1 MSRLA
6 VYLTFVVV
14 ACSGESGSDGGPGSG
29 GAPGFGGASASAGEG
44 GRLPSM
50 EAGAGGTSA
59 GVSGGGDTS
68 SEGGAVTE
76 VPQGGA
82 QAGGADEGGAAGD
95 GAQGGEGGQAPS
107 FDASAQIYDAER
119 LPRFDIELSP
129 DAVTALN
136 ALTGPT
142 DPHASDYVHAT
153 LRYGDELLADVGL
166 RIKGESSFR
175 KLDKKSAF
183 KIKFDEFVPHQLFH
197 GLHRLTLNNMIEDPS
212 FIAERLAYDVY
223 RAAKLPAPRCNSALV
238 YVNGDFYGVYA
249 NIESED
255 KTFLSR
261 WFASND
267 GNLFEEGNHDF
278 LPGAESYFDLET
290 NEAANDRSGLNE
302 LIAAASASD
311 ATNFS
316 ATVGASLNLE
326 HFLRFTAAEAAVN
339 QWDMYAFTMFYPNNF
354 RIYENPSD
362 GRFVFLPWGMD
373 MSMKPFRDSG
383 RAYIHAFEISR
394 QGDRPNGKI
403 EAGILYRK
411 CLDEPAC
418 RAAYAVEVEQMANLY
433 EQLGLADAAARY
445 YAQVRDYVYAESR
458 KEYTNERFEQAYQS
472 VLTTIAGRAAALRA
486 DL

>member
-1 MSRLA
+1 
-6 VYLTFVVV
+6 
-14 ACSGESGSDGGPGSG
+14 
-29 GAPGFGGASASAGEG
+29 
-44 GRLPSM
+44 
-50 EAGAGGTSA
+50 
-59 GVSGGGDTS
+59 
-68 SEGGAVTE
+68 
-76 VPQGGA
+76 
-82 QAGGADEGGAAGD
+82 
-95 GAQGGEGGQAPS
+95 
-107 FDASAQIYDAER
+107 
-119 LPRFDIELSP
+119 
-129 DAVTALN
+129 
-136 ALTGPT
+136 

-267 GNLFEEGNHDF
+267 GNLYEEGNHDF
-278 LPGAESYFDLET
+278 LTGADGYFDLET
-290 NEAANDRSGLNE
+290 NEAANDRSGLLQ
-302 LIAAASASD
+302 LIAVTEAAD

-316 ATVGASLNLE
+316 ETVGVSLNLE
-326 HFLRFTAAEAAVN
+326 HFLRYVAAEAAVN
-339 QWDMYAFTMFYPNNF
+339 QWDGYAYTMFYPNNF
-354 RIYENPSD
+354 RIYEDPKD

-383 RAYIHAFEISR
+383 RAYIHAYEISR
-394 QGDRPNGKI
+394 QGDRPNTKI
-403 EAGILYRK
+403 TAGILYRK
-411 CLDEPAC
+411 CLDEARC
-418 RAAYAVEVEQMANLY
+418 RAAYALEIQRIASLY
-433 EQLGLADAAARY
+433 DELGVPELAAAY
-445 YAQVRDYVYAESR
+445 YQQIREYVYADLR
-458 KEYTNERFEQAYQS
+458 KEYTNERFELAYQS
-472 VLTTIAGRAAALRA
+472 VLGTITGRAASLRA

>member
-14 ACSGESGSDGGPGSG
+14 ACSGESGSGGGTASG
-29 GAPGFGGASASAGEG
+29 GAPGLGGAAPSAGEG
-44 GRLPSM
+44 GRIAPL
-50 EAGAGGTSA
+50 EGGAGGTSA
-59 GVSGGGDTS
+59 GVSGGAGES
-68 SEGGAVTE
+68 SDGGATTE
-76 VPQGGA
+76 EP
-82 QAGGADEGGAAGD
+82 AGGAPAGGAGEGGAAGD
-95 GAQGGEGGQAPS
+95 GAQGGEGGQAPT
-107 FDASAQIYDAER
+107 FDASAEIYDPER
-119 LPRFDIELSP
+119 LPRFDIELPPESI
-129 DAVTALN
+129 TALN
-136 ALTGPT
+136 ALTGMS
-142 DPHASDYVHAT
+142 DPRGSDYVHAT
-153 LRYGDELLADVGL
+153 LRYGDEVVADVGL

-183 KIKFDEFVPHQLFH
+183 KIKFDEFVPSQIFH

-212 FIAERLAYDVY
+212 FVAERLAYHVY
-223 RAAKLPAPRCNSALV
+223 RAAELPAPRCNSALV

-290 NEAANDRSGLNE
+290 NEAADDRSGLTR
-302 LIAAASASD
+302 LIAAADASD
-311 ATNFS
+311 ATNYTE
-316 ATVGASLNLE
+316 TVGASLNLS

-339 QWDMYAFTMFYPNNF
+339 QWDMYSFTMFYPNNF
-354 RIYENPSD
+354 RIYENPAD
-362 GRFVFLPWGMD
+362 NRFVFLPWGMD

-394 QGDRPNGKI
+394 QGDRPNGRI

-411 CLDEPAC
+411 CLEEPSC
-418 RAAYAVEVEQMANLY
+418 RAAYAMEVEQMAALY
-433 EQLGLADAAARY
+433 EQLGLLDLAATY
-445 YAQVRDYVYAESR
+445 YAQIREYVYADAR